1 MSCIKCIHHDICVR
15 HYICGFNK
23 EAGCRDFKNIDDLRE
38 IKYGTWKPYSTTMME
53 CSICGRHTARHRYE
67 FCPHCGAKM
76 FPNVQVKED
85 TPETWKQLSLF
96 DQEDMSVE

>member
-38 IKYGTWKPYSTTMME
+38 LKYGTWKPYSTTMME
-53 CSICGRHTARHRYE
+53 CSVCGRHTARHRFDY
-67 FCPHCGAKM
+67 CPHCGAKM
-76 FPNVQVKED
+76 IADD
-85 TPETWKQLSLF
+85 TKLDNHEIYEQLSF
-96 DQEDMSVE
+96 FSSSEGV